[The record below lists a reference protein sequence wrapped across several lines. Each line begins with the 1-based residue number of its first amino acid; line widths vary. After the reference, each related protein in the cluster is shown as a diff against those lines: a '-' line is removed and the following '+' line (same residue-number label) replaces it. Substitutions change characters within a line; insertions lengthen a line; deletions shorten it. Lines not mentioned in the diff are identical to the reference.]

1 MKSSSPILSS
11 SMPTLRTLLIIGAVL
26 FSIFWNLAA
35 YQSLTQAIGNAYI
48 ALSVVCFTLAW
59 IIALVFGIA
68 WLSRLV
74 AKGEAAERLEL
85 LKVEQDRV
93 LERMGVVSR

>member
-1 MKSSSPILSS
+1 
-11 SMPTLRTLLIIGAVL
+11 MPTIRTLLIIGVVL
-26 FSIFWNLAA
+26 FSVFWNLAA
-35 YQSLTQAIGNAYI
+35 HQSLTQAIGNAYV
-48 ALSVVCFTLAW
+48 ALSVACFTLAW
-59 IIALVFGIA
+59 VVALVFGIV

-93 LERMGVVSR
+93 LERMGVVGR